1 LGRHD
6 FSYFGDEPPVV
17 AQGGR
22 GVVVAGPRQVA
33 LVKNLVVG
41 MTITEA
47 ARRAGYSRKCPG
59 QAGYQALQ
67 NLKLKMPELLD
78 RLGLSD
84 VALIEKHLKPLL
96 SARTTKFFQ
105 HGGKVIGKR
114 VVIDN
119 DARLRAL
126 DMVFKLRGSFLQA
139 DPKLADP
146 TGVKVIIMD
155 AQRPPRPAGVAA
167 SHQLPSP
174 ALRSIPTG
182 EHPGSKNSLGFTP
195 KLLPSSIT

>member
-1 LGRHD
+1 MAR
-6 FSYFGDEPPVV
+6 
-17 AQGGR
+17 R
-22 GVVVAGPRQVA
+22 GKSQRNLELKPRQRA

-96 SARTTKFFQ
+96 SAQTTKFFQ
-105 HGGKVIGKR
+105 RRGKVTGKR
-114 VVIDN
+114 VVADN
-119 DARLRAL
+119 EARLKAL
-126 DMVFKLRGSFLQA
+126 DMAFKLRGSFSQT
-139 DPKLADP
+139 DPRLAEP
-146 TGVKVIIMD
+146 EGVKVIIMD
-155 AQRPPRPAGVAA
+155 MPRPPRPVAVAA
-167 SHQLPSP
+167 SPQLPLP
-174 ALRSIPTG
+174 ETRSDVTKAD
-182 EHPGSKNSLGFTP
+182 EYVNRKAHLGFKPT
-195 KLLPSSIT
+195 SS

>member
-1 LGRHD
+1 MAR
-6 FSYFGDEPPVV
+6 
-17 AQGGR
+17 R
-22 GVVVAGPRQVA
+22 GKSQRNLELKPKQVA

-78 RLGLSD
+78 RLGLSEA
-84 VALIEKHLKPLL
+84 VLIEKHLKPLL
-96 SARTTKFFQ
+96 RARTMKFFQ
-105 HGGKVIGKR
+105 HGGKVTGKR

-139 DPKLADP
+139 DPKLAEP

-155 AQRPPRPAGVAA
+155 VPRPPRPVAVAA
-167 SHQLPSP
+167 SPQLPSSDP
-174 ALRSIPTG
+174 RSIPTG
-182 EHPGSKNSLGFTP
+182 EHPGSKNPLAFKP
-195 KLLPSSIT
+195 KLPPSSIA